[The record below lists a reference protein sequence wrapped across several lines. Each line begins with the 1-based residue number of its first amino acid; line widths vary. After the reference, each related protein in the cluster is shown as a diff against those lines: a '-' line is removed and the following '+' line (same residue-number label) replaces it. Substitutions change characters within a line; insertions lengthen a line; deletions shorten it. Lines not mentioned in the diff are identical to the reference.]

1 MAIVGLL
8 LAALMGLSLGFL
20 GGGDSILAV
29 PILKYVAGFGAK
41 EAIASSLA
49 VVGLTSLF
57 ATIGHWRAG
66 NVNLRV
72 ALVFGSVA
80 MAGTYLGARLAVF
93 FSGAAQLALFA
104 VVMIVAAYFMLR
116 ENGPKSAE
124 DGLDSDSPGKSMSY
138 GLIVVEGV
146 AVGVL
151 TGLVGVGGGFLVVP
165 ALVVLGKVPMKEAV
179 GTSLLVIAMKSAAG
193 FVGYFGQVE
202 VRWGYLAL
210 FTAVAIAGSLGG
222 AYLVRY
228 VPQEALKKTFAVF
241 LIVIGVFILYQ

>member
-8 LAALMGLSLGFL
+8 LAALMGITLGLL
-20 GGGDSILAV
+20 GGGGSILAV
-29 PILKYVAGFGAK
+29 PILKYVVGFGAK

-49 VVGLTSLF
+49 VVGLTNLF
-57 ATIGHWRAG
+57 AAIGHWRAG
-66 NVNLRV
+66 NVNVRV

-93 FSGAAQLALFA
+93 FSGGVQLALFA
-104 VVMIVAAYFMLR
+104 AVMIVAAYFMFR
-116 ENGPKSAE
+116 DNGPKLAE
-124 DGLDSDSPGKSMSY
+124 DGLESEFSGKRVSY
-138 GLIVVEGV
+138 GLIVVEGL
-146 AVGVL
+146 AVGML
-151 TGLVGVGGGFLVVP
+151 TGLVGVGGGFLIVP

-193 FVGYFGQVE
+193 FVGYLGQVQIS
-202 VRWGYLAL
+202 WIYLGL

-222 AYLVRY
+222 TYLVRY

-241 LIVIGVFILYQ
+241 LS